1 MASEGRGR
9 NRLTWCAQPVVSH
22 QALPIFTRSPSSSSS
37 SLPQLPSVGATVPLP
52 GPAMDPASALGT
64 TSAVLSFLSCV
75 GKTISVARQLSNA
88 KETPLEFQRLHKLSA
103 GVHSG
108 LDKLKH
114 ALTNK
119 NPNNFSA
126 SESSLVDVL
135 EQCVTLEA
143 RICLAARWV
152 EKPDAIAGASVADK
166 AKDDVRYWV
175 NVSAASLRIVLKKPD
190 FDDLKHEFHRC
201 TTLLNTHLT
210 EILR

>member
-1 MASEGRGR
+1 M
-9 NRLTWCAQPVVSH
+9 PKKH
-22 QALPIFTRSPSSSSS
+22 PSSFSGS
-37 SLPQLPSVGATVPLP
+37 TN
-52 GPAMDPASALGT
+52 
-64 TSAVLSFLSCV
+64 F
-75 GKTISVARQLSNA
+75 R
-88 KETPLEFQRLHKLSA
+88 A

-108 LDKLKH
+108 LDKLKD

-135 EQCVTLEA
+135 EQCVALDT
-143 RICLAARWV
+143 RIRLAAKWV
-152 EKPDAIAGASVADK
+152 EKPEAAAGASVADK
-166 AKDDVRYWV
+166 AKDDVRYRV